1 MSIFYLIVFGQGLK
15 LGPINFLDE
24 LALAIGL
31 IREKKLPK
39 LKFKF
44 NIAFYFGLY
53 FFIINILGFFI
64 FNELNAIRLSFI
76 GLLLMFT
83 SSYKIDFFS
92 KKSILAFWLYP
103 TVIIIICVFEILNGI
118 HYWHQEWL
126 WSGSAYSA
134 LGIVVSAIFASI
146 FYNKS
151 PFLALLH
158 LIISIV
164 AAIITDSRTTL
175 IFILGLL
182 FIWILEKIN
191 KTFKTTKN
199 LFIGFIFF
207 TIIIVLIIY
216 TNELYIDQ
224 LDAAIDTIN
233 FILGNSYRASDQDR
247 FNQMAVIGDYLS
259 QANFFNIIFGHGG
272 ESYKFIL
279 VDFMG
284 ADTNAIRK
292 VVRPTGFPAFIVMGG
307 LLFTLGIYSKITI
320 SMLKPFFSRKF
331 YFKMIFTNMKLSY
344 LYIVLFI
351 FPFITNVMDS
361 VLYFIIILYANDIQK
376 TSRSLTV

>member
-64 FNELNAIRLSFI
+64 FYELNAIRLSII

-92 KKSILAFWLYP
+92 KKSILAFWIYP
-103 TVIIIICVFEILNGI
+103 IVIILICVFEILNGI
-118 HYWHQEWL
+118 LFWHQEWL

-146 FYNKS
+146 FYNNS
-151 PFLALLH
+151 PLLSLLH
-158 LIISIV
+158 IIISIV
-164 AAIITDSRTTL
+164 AAIITDSRTSL
-175 IFILGLL
+175 IFLLGLL

-191 KTFKTTKN
+191 KTFKTTKK
-199 LFIGFIFF
+199 LFVGFILL
-207 TIIIVLIIY
+207 TIIIVFFIY
-216 TNELYIDQ
+216 TKELYIYQ
-224 LDAAIDTIN
+224 LSGVNDTIN
-233 FILGNSYRASDQDR
+233 AIFGNSYRPSDQDR

-259 QANFFNIIFGHGG
+259 QANVFNIIFGNGG

-284 ADTNAIRK
+284 ADANAIRR
-292 VVRPTGFPAFIVMGG
+292 VVRPTGFPGFIVMGG
-307 LLFTLGIYSKITI
+307 LLFTTGLYLKII
-320 SMLKPFFSRKF
+320 INILKPFFSRKF
-331 YFKMIFTNMKLSY
+331 YFKLMFTNMKLSY
-344 LYIVLFI
+344 LHIVLFI
-351 FPFITNVMDS
+351 FPFITNVLDS
-361 VLYFIIILYANDIQK
+361 VLYFVIILYANDIQK
-376 TSRSLTV
+376 ISRSLTV

>member
-247 FNQMAVIGDYLS
+247 FNQMAVIGDY
-259 QANFFNIIFGHGG
+259 
-272 ESYKFIL
+272 
-279 VDFMG
+279 
-284 ADTNAIRK
+284 
-292 VVRPTGFPAFIVMGG
+292 
-307 LLFTLGIYSKITI
+307 FTLGIYSKITI